1 MVDVAASALVH
12 PRVADQST
20 RLSGVGSFEPLPVL
34 VDFTAQETGYSLTD
48 DELNRAFLR
57 FKDLADKKK
66 ELTSLDLASI
76 VNDEIRDVNIRRY
89 ELVGMQ
95 VRRSSVEAVL
105 FCGGRSRT
113 SLAGDAAHA
122 HVKRLC

>member
-1 MVDVAASALVH
+1 MC
-12 PRVADQST
+12 RVART
-20 RLSGVGSFEPLPVL
+20 FPRCLSV
-34 VDFTAQETGYSLTD
+34 QESGYSLTD

-66 ELTSLDLASI
+66 DITSLDLASI

-95 VRRSSVEAVL
+95 VRH
-105 FCGGRSRT
+105 
-113 SLAGDAAHA
+113 AGID
-122 HVKRLC
+122 RYTTYIFW